1 MSPSYRLTLSQGTRW
16 YERPLSSKRG
26 TVLGWVHIVITKFV
40 DNFVNW
46 NIKDIFC
53 CILRKSFFFLK
64 IALKKTNADLNRW
77 QYIRNHYICGHA
89 CRDTG
94 LYQLIYHL
102 LLRSYQN
109 TFNLRFYKRVIC
121 KRSVAIIVTCRGQM
135 MSVCWQWALAWND
148 GLSAEGLSRT
158 ERKKNQTNWTIYNL
172 INCTS
177 HRSISMK
184 QYLSLLFD
192 NLSEKGRNI
201 FFIIRKMTFWFTPFI
216 ISGDVALDLS
226 FIKRPWKYMY
236 FSLMGW
242 MIKEQFK
249 MSLLGSNEIKT
260 ENVRCR
266 NIKDTQISDL

>member
-1 MSPSYRLTLSQGTRW
+1 MLIW
-16 YERPLSSKRG
+16 
-26 TVLGWVHIVITKFV
+26 ID
-40 DNFVNW
+40 DNICGFPP
-46 NIKDIFC
+46 IEKCFARAC
-53 CILRKSFFFLK
+53 
-64 IALKKTNADLNRW
+64 TM
-77 QYIRNHYICGHA
+77 IRNHYICGHA

-94 LYQLIYHL
+94 FYQLIYHP

-121 KRSVAIIVTCRGQM
+121 KRSVAIIVTCRDQM
-135 MSVCWQWALAWND
+135 ISVCWQWALVWNN

-158 ERKKNQTNWTIYNL
+158 EQKKPNKQTKWTAYNL
-172 INCTS
+172 INFTS
-177 HRSISMK
+177 HCSISMK
-184 QYLSLLFD
+184 QFEFYYLIICQRKDVTF
-192 NLSEKGRNI
+192 
-201 FFIIRKMTFWFTPFI
+201 FFIIRKITFWFTPFI
-216 ISGDVALDLS
+216 ISGDVASDLS
-226 FIKRPWKYMY
+226 FIERPWIYMY

>member
-1 MSPSYRLTLSQGTRW
+1 MLIWIDDSICVFSPIEKCFARTC
-16 YERPLSSKRG
+16 
-26 TVLGWVHIVITKFV
+26 TV
-40 DNFVNW
+40 
-46 NIKDIFC
+46 
-53 CILRKSFFFLK
+53 
-64 IALKKTNADLNRW
+64 
-77 QYIRNHYICGHA
+77 IRNHYICGHA

-109 TFNLRFYKRVIC
+109 TFNLRFFKRVIC
-121 KRSVAIIVTCRGQM
+121 KRSVAIIVTCRDQM
-135 MSVCWQWALAWND
+135 ISVCWQWND

-201 FFIIRKMTFWFTPFI
+201 FFIIRKWR
-216 ISGDVALDLS
+216 SGSHHLLYLV
-226 FIKRPWKYMY
+226 
-236 FSLMGW
+236 
-242 MIKEQFK
+242 
-249 MSLLGSNEIKT
+249 MSH
-260 ENVRCR
+260 
-266 NIKDTQISDL
+266 QISHL

>member
-1 MSPSYRLTLSQGTRW
+1 MTLSQGTRW
-16 YERPLSSKRG
+16 YEPPLSSKRG

-53 CILRKSFFFLK
+53 CILRKSFFFR

-135 MSVCWQWALAWND
+135 MSVCWQWALVWNN

-158 ERKKNQTNWTIYNL
+158 ERKKQTNKLHN
-172 INCTS
+172 
-177 HRSISMK
+177 M
-184 QYLSLLFD
+184 
-192 NLSEKGRNI
+192 
-201 FFIIRKMTFWFTPFI
+201 
-216 ISGDVALDLS
+216 
-226 FIKRPWKYMY
+226 
-236 FSLMGW
+236 
-242 MIKEQFK
+242 
-249 MSLLGSNEIKT
+249 
-260 ENVRCR
+260 
-266 NIKDTQISDL
+266 

>member
-1 MSPSYRLTLSQGTRW
+1 MLIWIDDSICVFPPIEKCFARTCTM
-16 YERPLSSKRG
+16 
-26 TVLGWVHIVITKFV
+26 
-40 DNFVNW
+40 
-46 NIKDIFC
+46 
-53 CILRKSFFFLK
+53 
-64 IALKKTNADLNRW
+64 
-77 QYIRNHYICGHA
+77 IRNHYICGHA

-94 LYQLIYHL
+94 LYQLIYHP

-158 ERKKNQTNWTIYNL
+158 ERKKNQTNWTKYNL

-201 FFIIRKMTFWFTPFI
+201 FFYHKKNDVLVHTIYYIWWCRIRSRIYKETLKIYVFFI
-216 ISGDVALDLS
+216 DGLND
-226 FIKRPWKYMY
+226 KR
-236 FSLMGW
+236 
-242 MIKEQFK
+242 
-249 MSLLGSNEIKT
+249 T
-260 ENVRCR
+260 V
-266 NIKDTQISDL
+266 